1 MKPILKQLV
10 VCAFW
15 VMPLAVV
22 TGCMLMMPAMMAPD
36 MLKTSQSDNQK
47 LEQMI
52 KAAVSEMV
60 LNRGSYSLVELGRV
74 ETDNRA
80 FSEKMLKEVIVN
92 QIAASGQMVLTEPGR
107 QQAAAAGLTNEDQH
121 VRAILDAELL
131 RLESQDRLELKLK
144 DAQSGRIVWEKR
156 YYSLQPSSASSHAH

>member
-1 MKPILKQLV
+1 MKPILKHLV
-10 VCAFW
+10 VLVFLL
-15 VMPLAVV
+15 MSLAVLA
-22 TGCMLMMPAMMAPD
+22 GCMLMMPAMMPPD
-36 MLKTSQSDNQK
+36 MLKTSHSKNQGQ
-47 LEQMI
+47 EQMI
-52 KAAVSEMV
+52 EEAVSEMI

-80 FSEKMLKEVIVN
+80 FSEKMLREVIVN
-92 QIAASGQMVLTEPGR
+92 QIAASGQMVLTGPG
-107 QQAAAAGLTNEDQH
+107 QEQAAAAGSTNEDQH

-131 RLESQDRLELKLK
+131 RLESQDRLELKLI